1 MPSWHDIAVL
11 ESVNTALKPA
21 AEFTDLL
28 SGQAYVTVS
37 SIKPVLKLLT
47 EGILKPSDEDTTL
60 TSDIK
65 QKMCSVLQE
74 KYRPAALQKT
84 LAGGIQDGGIESG

>member
-11 ESVNTALKPA
+11 ESVNAALKPA

-28 SGQAYVTVS
+28 SGETYVTVS

-47 EGILKPSDEDTTL
+47 EDVLKPSDEDTTL